1 MTNLKVT
8 NLVQNKYVYRVLK
21 TKPIRKSNIVSSIV
35 IFVLCIATLY
45 GMSVSN
51 NNYTT
56 DIVST
61 ISYINNP
68 IDPLYSDM
76 GDIVFTSSDGIVKLD
91 EGNDDYTLPVTYRDY
106 TIGEKCI
113 EFDIASPLVCSI
125 EKGVVSDIYVIGNN
139 IKCIKI
145 KHSRNVY
152 SILENVDILGVHIG
166 ALVSKGQKL
175 GTASMDSKIKLYLE
189 VNGEL
194 KDISISGKSICV
206 N

>member
-194 KDISISGKSICV
+194 KDISISGKSICE